1 MRRLSKS
8 MAIGGLGLC
17 LLCGVASPGLAL
29 PKQQTFHCA
38 CDCSYNGQ
46 IDHTVNFSAA
56 DCTVA
61 MGMVCQ
67 VEVPQQGVW
76 VIRNGEIT
84 GCLGTAAFGTRAI
97 GAVEAGTLPTRQ
109 GIAPGK

>member
-8 MAIGGLGLC
+8 LVIGGLGLSV
-17 LLCGVASPGLAL
+17 LCGLASQGLAL

-46 IDHTVNFSAA
+46 VDHTVNFNAP
-56 DCTVA
+56 DCGVA
-61 MGMVCQ
+61 VGMVCQ

-76 VIRNGEIT
+76 LIRNGEIT
-84 GCLGTAAFGTRAI
+84 GCLGTAASGTREI
-97 GAVEAGTLPTRQ
+97 GPVGPGIPPTRQ
-109 GIAPGK
+109 GAAAP

>member
-8 MAIGGLGLC
+8 LVIGGLGISV
-17 LLCGVASPGLAL
+17 LCGLAGQALAL
-29 PKQQTFHCA
+29 PKQQVFHCA

-46 IDHTVNFSAA
+46 IDHTVNFSTS
-56 DCTVA
+56 DCSVA
-61 MGMVCQ
+61 IGMVCQ

-84 GCLGTAAFGTRAI
+84 GCLGTAASGTRAI
-97 GAVEAGTLPTRQ
+97 GVLEPGIPPVRQ
-109 GIAPGK
+109 GGTAR

>member
-8 MAIGGLGLC
+8 LVICGLGLGFI
-17 LLCGVASPGLAL
+17 CGVANPGFAL
-29 PKQQTFHCA
+29 PKQPTFHCA

-46 IDHTVNFSAA
+46 IDHTVNFSAP
-56 DCTVA
+56 DCGVA

-84 GCLGTAAFGTRAI
+84 GCLGTAAFGTRKI
-97 GAVEAGTLPTRQ
+97 DSVEVGIPPVIKGTPTR
-109 GIAPGK
+109 

>member
-8 MAIGGLGLC
+8 LVIGGLSLGFI
-17 LLCGVASPGLAL
+17 CGAASPGLAL

-46 IDHTVNFSAA
+46 IDHTVNFSTS
-56 DCTVA
+56 DCSVA
-61 MGMVCQ
+61 IGMVCQ

-84 GCLGTAAFGTRAI
+84 GCLGTAASGTRKI
-97 GAVEAGTLPTRQ
+97 DSVGVGIPPVIKDMTR
-109 GIAPGK
+109 

>member
-1 MRRLSKS
+1 MRRLTKS
-8 MAIGGLGLC
+8 LLGAGVGISI
-17 LLCGVASPGLAL
+17 LCGVASPGVAL
-29 PKQQTFHCA
+29 PKQQVFHCA

-46 IDHTVNFSAA
+46 IDHTVNFSAS
-56 DCTVA
+56 DCSVA

-84 GCLGTAAFGTRAI
+84 GCLGTAASGTRAL
-97 GAVEAGTLPTRQ
+97 GALEVGTLPTRQ
-109 GIAPGK
+109 GIAPR

>member
-1 MRRLSKS
+1 MRLLSKTCVVGCLGVS
-8 MAIGGLGLC
+8 VILGGT
-17 LLCGVASPGLAL
+17 SQGLAL
-29 PKQQTFHCA
+29 PKQQTFHCE

-46 IDHTVNFSAA
+46 VDHSVNFSAG
-56 DCTVA
+56 DCSVA

-84 GCLGTAAFGTRAI
+84 GCLGTAAIGTRAI
-97 GAVEAGTLPTRQ
+97 GAIGVGIPSVRQ
-109 GIAPGK
+109 GSSSR

>member
-1 MRRLSKS
+1 MRRLTKS
-8 MAIGGLGLC
+8 LVIGGLGLGVV
-17 LLCGVASPGLAL
+17 CGLAGQASAL
-29 PKQQTFHCA
+29 PKQQTFHCD

-46 IDHTVNFSAA
+46 VDHTVSFSAS
-56 DCTVA
+56 DCSVA

-84 GCLGTAAFGTRAI
+84 GCLGTAASGTRAI
-97 GAVEAGTLPTRQ
+97 GVVSPGIPPTRQ
-109 GIAPGK
+109 GATAR